1 MLTRARALLCA
12 ALSTCLLSLTVQ
24 APASAEPAGPPIPEE
39 ICTPLEANARWEG
52 RTSDDAWAEG
62 LYPARDDVESGVVA
76 LTFDDGPH
84 RHRTPTA
91 LEGLEKRGWTATF
104 FVTGAAIRPSTF
116 HLVKRIVDEGH
127 VLGNHAWRHD
137 TRMSRRF
144 ESPEELEAYLAAEF
158 ELTQIRVDLA
168 MLATSR
174 DDFVGFEERV
184 FDGLRRRDT
193 PEAEVEAMPALRARH
208 AEVLAEHGYS
218 EARRPYRVEWARPPG
233 GNPYLGHHSAPQ
245 RDAFARALASQSLKL
260 VMWNGGS
267 SDSNPHMSK
276 TERQDP
282 THLQTTVRKMVRR
295 GGIYV
300 MHDRIAKQSLHT
312 VLAAFAARDAEIVS
326 LDELMQRKLRAQ
338 GRCVQ
343 PGEPID
349 MTVAQADTPSRG
361 PA

>member
-1 MLTRARALLCA
+1 MRTRTRALLSA
-12 ALSTCLLSLTVQ
+12 ALSTCLLSLTVST
-24 APASAEPAGPPIPEE
+24 AAAEPAGPPLPAE
-39 ICTPLEANARWEG
+39 ICTPIEANAQWEG

-62 LYPARDDVESGVVA
+62 LYPARDDVEDGVVA

-84 RHRTPTA
+84 RHRTPSA
-91 LEGLEKRGWTATF
+91 LDGLAKRGWSATF

-144 ESPEELEAYLAAEF
+144 DSPEELEAYLSAEF
-158 ELTQIRVDLA
+158 ELTQIRVDIA

-174 DDFVGFEERV
+174 EEFVELEARV
-184 FDGLRRRDT
+184 FEGLRRRNT
-193 PEAEVEAMPALRARH
+193 PEEELEAMPALRTRH
-208 AEVLAEHGYS
+208 AKVLAEHGYT
-218 EARRPYRVEWARPPG
+218 EEHRPYRIEWARPPG
-233 GNPYLGHHSAPQ
+233 GNPYLGSHNATQ

-276 TERQDP
+276 AERQDA

-312 VLAAFAARDAEIVS
+312 VLAAFEARDAEVVS
-326 LDELMQRKLRAQ
+326 LAELMRRKLRAQ

-343 PGEPID
+343 PGETIE
-349 MTVAQADTPSRG
+349 MTVAQADTPSGG
-361 PA
+361 PG